1 MIKNYFKIA
10 LRNLKRN
17 RAYAFINVMGL
28 AMSMACCILIF
39 TLIKYHL
46 GFDNFHKDS
55 SRIYRFVTEQH
66 RDQVSYASSVPPPFG
81 KAFRNDYT
89 FSEQVARIVRS
100 QTSLITIRQNE
111 ELKKFK
117 EKDGAAFAEPEF
129 FQIFNFPLLQGDI
142 KTALT
147 EPNTAII
154 TEHLAKKYFPLDAA
168 HGIENVINKI
178 FRYENRIDFKI
189 TGILKDIPLNTDL
202 KPEIY
207 LSWATLVSQKEW
219 FAQDDA
225 WGGISTELQCF
236 TRLRPNVTTAQ
247 IEKLLPAYV
256 TKYRPKS
263 KNVHHYKLQPL
274 SEVHFDARYGGVMEK
289 KNLWILAFV
298 GLFLII
304 TACVN
309 FINLATAQALKRARE
324 VGIRKVL
331 GSLRG
336 QLFWQFI
343 AETALITV
351 IAALAAIGLSY
362 LALPSI
368 NDWFKTQM
376 SIQFLS
382 GSWLIIFIPLLSLVV
397 IFLAGSYPGLILSGF
412 RPVAA
417 LKGKLSQQHIGG
429 FNTRRTLIVTQF
441 TISLVLIIGMIVI
454 TRQMQYAK
462 TSDLGFNKDAI
473 VMIPL
478 GFDSAGI
485 AQKTFGNELA
495 AIPGVQGVSQC
506 YAAPSSQQGWN
517 TSIRFDTRTEDE
529 LFRSSIKAAD
539 DQYVKTFDLQL
550 LAGRNM
556 FPSDTVR
563 EALINETMVK
573 KLGLKSDADALG
585 KKLSFNGNLSPV
597 IAGVVK
603 DFHDGSFHEDINAV
617 CITSY
622 ANNYNNYAV
631 KINVNN
637 IKTILPA
644 LEKKWSSIHPDKIY
658 EYQFLD
664 ESIAEFYETEE
675 IMLKL
680 ISAFSF
686 IAIFIGCL
694 GLYGLVSF
702 MAAQKTKEIGIRKVL
717 GSSIAEILW
726 IFGKE
731 FSRLIL
737 IASVIAAPV
746 AWWLMNSWLED
757 FKFRIHIGV
766 WIFLLAIAI
775 IMIIAA
781 ATVVYQSIK
790 AAMAN
795 PVKSLRTE

>member
-1 MIKNYFKIA
+1 MIRNYFKIA
-10 LRNLKRN
+10 FRNLRKN
-17 RAYAFINVMGL
+17 RVYGLINVMGL

-39 TLIKYHL
+39 TLVKYHL
-46 GFDNFHKDS
+46 SFDNFHKDPD
-55 SRIYRFVTEQH
+55 RIYRFVTEQH
-66 RDQVSYASSVPPPFG
+66 RDEISYAASVPPPFG
-81 KAFRNDYT
+81 KAFRNDYA
-89 FSEQVARIVRS
+89 FAEQVARAVMS
-100 QTSLITIRQNE
+100 HDALISIKQGE
-111 ELKKFK
+111 EIKKFK
-117 EKDGAAFAEPEF
+117 EKEGATFTEPELF
-129 FQIFNFPLLQGDI
+129 DIFNFPLLQGDK

-154 TEHLAKKYFPLDAA
+154 TEHLAKKYF
-168 HGIENVINKI
+168 GNENPVNKT
-178 FRYENRIDFKI
+178 FRYENSIDFKI
-189 TGILKDIPLNTDL
+189 TGVLKDIPANTDL
-202 KPEIY
+202 KSEIY
-207 LSWATLVSQKEW
+207 LSWPTLKSRNEW
-219 FAQDDA
+219 YASDDA

-236 TRLRPNVTTAQ
+236 TRLRPTITATQ

-274 SEVHFDARYGGVMEK
+274 AQVHFDGRYGGVMEK
-289 KNLWILAFV
+289 RNLWILSFI

-309 FINLATAQALKRARE
+309 FINLATAQALKRAKE

-351 IAALAAIGLSY
+351 IAAFAAVGLSY
-362 LALPSI
+362 LALPYV
-368 NDWFKTQM
+368 NEWFKTEM
-376 SIQFLS
+376 AIQFLS
-382 GSWLIIFIPLLSLVV
+382 GSLLVIFIPLLALLV

-412 RPVAA
+412 RPVSA

-441 TISLVLIIGMIVI
+441 TISMILVIGMMVI
-454 TRQMQYAK
+454 FRQMQYAK
-462 TSDLGFNKDAI
+462 TSDLGFNKDAV
-473 VMIPL
+473 VMIPM
-478 GFDSAGI
+478 GFDSASN
-485 AQKTFGNELA
+485 AQKTLRNELA
-495 AIPGVQGVSQC
+495 AIPGVQAVSQC
-506 YAAPSSQQGWN
+506 YAAPSSDEAWN
-517 TSIRFDTRTEDE
+517 TSIRFDTRTEEE

-550 LAGRNM
+550 VAGRNI

-563 EALINETMVK
+563 EFLINEALIR
-573 KLGLKSDADALG
+573 KLGLKSPQEALG
-585 KKLSFNGNLSPV
+585 KKIYFNGNMSAT

-603 DFHDGSFHEDINAV
+603 DFHDGSFHSDINAV
-617 CITSY
+617 CITSFGS
-622 ANNYNNYAV
+622 NYSSYAV
-631 KINVNN
+631 RINMNN
-637 IKTILPA
+637 IKSVLPA

-658 EYQFLD
+658 EYKFLD
-664 ESIAEFYETEE
+664 ENIAGFYETEE
-675 IMLKL
+675 TMLKL
-680 ISAFSF
+680 ISSFSC

-717 GSSIAEILW
+717 GSSITEILW

-731 FSRLIL
+731 FGRLIL
-737 IASVIAAPV
+737 IAFLVAAPI
-746 AWWLMNSWLED
+746 AWWLMNNWLQD
-757 FKFRIHIGV
+757 FKYRIHIGV
-766 WIFLLAIAI
+766 WVFLMAIGVTLF
-775 IMIIAA
+775 IAA
-781 ATVVYQSIK
+781 ITVVYQSIK

>member
-1 MIKNYFKIA
+1 MLKNYFKIA
-10 LRNLKRN
+10 LRNLRKN
-17 RAYAFINVMGL
+17 RSYGFINVMGL

-39 TLIKYHL
+39 TLVKYHL
-46 GFDNFHKDS
+46 SFDNFHKNSD
-55 SRIYRFVTEQH
+55 RIYRFVTEQH
-66 RDQVSYASSVPPPFG
+66 RDEISYAASVPPPFG
-81 KAFRNDYT
+81 QAFRSDYT
-89 FSEQVARIVRS
+89 FAEQVARIV
-100 QTSLITIRQNE
+100 THHNALIGIKQGD

-117 EKDGAAFAEPEF
+117 EKEGAVFTEPELF
-129 FQIFNFPLLQGDI
+129 EIFNFPLVQGNK
-142 KTALT
+142 KTVLT

-154 TEHLAKKYFPLDAA
+154 TESLAKKYFGD
-168 HGIENVINKI
+168 ENPVNKT
-178 FRYENRIDFKI
+178 FLYENRINFKI
-189 TGILKDIPLNTDL
+189 TGILKDIPANTDI
-202 KPEIY
+202 KAAIY
-207 LSWATLVSQKEW
+207 LSWATLKSQNEW
-219 FAQDDA
+219 YARDNA

-274 SEVHFDARYGGVMEK
+274 TQVHFDGRYDGVMEK
-289 KNLWILAFV
+289 RNLWILSFI

-343 AETALITV
+343 AETAVIT
-351 IAALAAIGLSY
+351 IAAAFVAIGLSY

-368 NDWFKTQM
+368 NEWFKTEM
-376 SIQFLS
+376 AIQFLS
-382 GSWLIIFIPLLSLVV
+382 GSLLVVFIPLLVLIV
-397 IFLAGSYPGLILSGF
+397 IFLAGSYPGLILAGF
-412 RPVAA
+412 RPVSA

-441 TISLVLIIGMIVI
+441 AISLVLIIGMIVI
-454 TRQMQYAK
+454 TQQMRYATK
-462 TSDLGFNKDAI
+462 SDLGFNKDAVI
-473 VMIPL
+473 MIPH
-478 GFDSAGI
+478 GFDSLTI
-485 AQKTFGNELA
+485 AQKTLKDELA
-495 AIPGVQGVSQC
+495 AIPGVEMVSQC
-506 YAAPSSQQGWN
+506 YAAPSSQEDWN
-517 TSIRFDTRTEDE
+517 TSIRFDTRTEE
-529 LFRSSIKAAD
+529 ESFLTSIKAAD

-550 LAGRNM
+550 MAGRNM

-563 EALINETMVK
+563 EFLVNETTVK
-573 KLGLKSDADALG
+573 KLGLKSPGDAIG
-585 KKLSFNGNLSPV
+585 KKIFFNGNMSGT

-603 DFHDGSFHEDINAV
+603 DFHDGSFHSDIKAV
-617 CITSY
+617 CITTNSEDY
-622 ANNYNNYAV
+622 SNYAV
-631 KINVNN
+631 RINMN
-637 IKTILPA
+637 KMKSALPA
-644 LEKKWSSIHPDKIY
+644 LEKQWSSIHPDKIY

-664 ESIAEFYETEE
+664 EKIAEFYETEE
-675 IMLKL
+675 TMLKL

-717 GSSIAEILW
+717 GSSVKEILW

-731 FSRLIL
+731 FARLIL
-737 IASVIAAPV
+737 IAFLIAAPT
-746 AWWLMNSWLED
+746 AWWLMNNWLQD
-757 FKFRIHIGV
+757 FKYRV
-766 WIFLLAIAI
+766 PVSAWIFLMAIGI
-775 IMIIAA
+775 TLFIAGI
-781 ATVVYQSIK
+781 TVVYQSVK
-790 AAMAN
+790 AAIAN

>member
-10 LRNLKRN
+10 VRNLRKN
-17 RAYAFINVMGL
+17 RVYGLINVMGL

-39 TLIKYHL
+39 TLVKYHL
-46 GFDNFHKDS
+46 GFDNFHKDPD
-55 SRIYRFVTEQH
+55 RIYRFVTEQH
-66 RDQVSYASSVPPPFG
+66 RDEISYAASVPPPFG
-81 KAFRNDYT
+81 KAFRDDYG
-89 FSEQVARIVRS
+89 FAERVARTVISRNA
-100 QTSLITIRQNE
+100 LISIKQGE
-111 ELKKFK
+111 EVKKFK
-117 EKDGAAFAEPEF
+117 EGAAFAEPELF
-129 FQIFNFPLLQGDI
+129 DIFNFPLLQGGK

-154 TEHLAKKYFPLDAA
+154 TEHLAKKYF
-168 HGIENVINKI
+168 GNENPVNKT
-178 FRYENRIDFKI
+178 FRYDNRIDFKI
-189 TGILKDIPLNTDL
+189 TGVLKDIPANTDL
-202 KPEIY
+202 KQEIY
-207 LSWATLVSQKEW
+207 LSWATLKSFNEW
-219 FAQDDA
+219 YASDDA

-236 TRLRPNVTTAQ
+236 ARLRPNITPAQ

-274 SEVHFDARYGGVMEK
+274 AEVHFDGRYGGVMEK
-289 KNLWILAFV
+289 KNLWILSFI
-298 GLFLII
+298 GLFLVI

-309 FINLATAQALKRARE
+309 FINLATAQALKRAKE

-343 AETALITV
+343 AETALITI
-351 IAALAAIGLSY
+351 IAAFVSIGLSY
-362 LALPSI
+362 LALPYV
-368 NDWFKTQM
+368 NEWFKTEM
-376 SIQFLS
+376 AIQFLS
-382 GSWLIIFIPLLSLVV
+382 GSLLVIFIPILVLLV

-441 TISLVLIIGMIVI
+441 TISMILIIGMTVI
-454 TRQMQYAK
+454 FRQMQYAK
-462 TSDLGFNKDAI
+462 KSDLGFNKDAVI
-473 VMIPL
+473 MIPM
-478 GFDSAGI
+478 GFDSASN
-485 AQKTFGNELA
+485 AQKTLRNELA
-495 AIPGVQGVSQC
+495 EIPGVQSVSQC
-506 YAAPSSQQGWN
+506 YAAPSSDQAWN
-517 TSIRFDTRTEDE
+517 TSIRFDTRTEEE

-550 LAGRNM
+550 VAGRNI

-563 EALINETMVK
+563 EFLINETLTR
-573 KLGLKSDADALG
+573 KLGLKLPQDALG
-585 KKLSFNGNLSPV
+585 KKIYFNGNMSAT

-603 DFHDGSFHEDINAV
+603 DFHDGSFHSDINAV
-617 CITSY
+617 CITSL
-622 ANNYNNYAV
+622 ADNYSSYAV
-631 KINVNN
+631 RINMNH
-637 IKTILPA
+637 IKAILPA
-644 LEKKWSSIHPDKIY
+644 LEKKWGSIHPDKIY

-675 IMLKL
+675 TMLKL

-717 GSSIAEILW
+717 GSSITELVW

-737 IASVIAAPV
+737 IAFVIAAPI
-746 AWWLMNSWLED
+746 AWWLMNYWLQD
-757 FKFRIHIGV
+757 FKYRTHIGV
-766 WIFLLAIAI
+766 WVFLMAIGITLLVATI
-775 IMIIAA
+775 
-781 ATVVYQSIK
+781 TVVYQSIK
-790 AAMAN
+790 AATAN
-795 PVKSLRTE
+795 PVRSLRTE